1 MPIYNTT
8 FTIHN
13 SILDKCLFLIKTEVI
28 DRMLEDGFSQPTLM
42 KVVSIN
48 DPEYTNYALQLQ
60 APDIEFI
67 EKWKN
72 DNMDCIKMLQSL
84 FKEKVLYF
92 DTILESI

>member
-1 MPIYNTT
+1 MTIYNTT

-48 DPEYTNYALQLQ
+48 DPEYTNYALHL
-60 APDIEFI
+60 
-67 EKWKN
+67 
-72 DNMDCIKMLQSL
+72 
-84 FKEKVLYF
+84 
-92 DTILESI
+92 

>member
-1 MPIYNTT
+1 MTIYNTT

-48 DPEYTNYALQLQ
+48 DPEYTNYALKKKYY
-60 APDIEFI
+60 I
-67 EKWKN
+67 
-72 DNMDCIKMLQSL
+72 
-84 FKEKVLYF
+84 
-92 DTILESI
+92 SIQY

>member
-1 MPIYNTT
+1 MTIYNTT

-48 DPEYTNYALQLQ
+48 DPEYTNYTVQLQ